1 MNNEIGRK
9 ITSLTLMTI
18 MLAGGMTIAAP
29 SMMVPEAQAA
39 GALYVSA
46 ENAMFENTFGGA
58 QIVEVVVLGIATE
71 TDEKQGEPVV
81 KVDENQLRMAQGSD
95 GNWYAYFGDKTK
107 VPAADTAANNLDF
120 GVDANPV
127 IGLGESTNIYLNAT
141 DGVISN
147 PPKLSNF
154 NNTIP
159 NNIGSVAGANAH
171 STPADVVYS
180 IGQIGV
186 LDQATQAT
194 DSANGFSHNE
204 WPFIQLYDLTIENF
218 DVVLEQAGPDEVVSL
233 NYDSADLDDFASL
246 TIDRS
251 SASQESEI
259 HLVIT
264 DNQLNIDP
272 TAEDIVIFYVGTSG
286 EEALSFT
293 DGTSY
298 AAANFKGF
306 SNTFDDNGKLL
317 INNNTS
323 GAGVILANDATL
335 DDTTADNYMVF
346 FEGGENSGIF
356 YNTDDDDD
364 ANIVVGS
371 YAKRGLTAT
380 FDYNDSAQSFVVAND
395 FGVIDMDASSVGDEW
410 NSGEALTVTLIDQ
423 DLNKNS
429 ASDEDLVLTNTTRT
443 HLIPSLTIGSPL
455 SIDTTDSQIVG
466 VTTYSKIAYYTNTTN
481 AISDAQGAL
490 ATPYLINTGYT
501 GTNLDAIDTVNT
513 YFNWNVASLFNA
525 TTIDARV
532 CLSEGSGHDIVCGV
546 GQSGIVEIDSDGV
559 TAASTKVLYLNISR
573 ASSLYGS
580 DADMTNLPIIAD
592 VFSFGAG
599 VNNAIYRIL
608 LEETG
613 DNTAT
618 FTGSIE
624 YEMLNQLNINLD
636 ATYNALATVD
646 QDVDIII
653 EQDMTDEDS
662 PRVNYYDLG
671 ADGVSTQIADQ
682 VEAPTHSGVVS
693 FDLDNYKIGD
703 TVVVTLDDQDMNT
716 DSELIDVYTTNA
728 TTDKV
733 GAGTDATLV
742 LDITF
747 DDTNW
752 NESADDAECTTVTG
766 DDGLHATGFTLVETG
781 MQTGIFTGS
790 FQIPTNFCYTDGAG
804 GNTDETKTVT
814 GTDIEVNYQDFRNA
828 SGEAT
833 EVGDGASVNANTGSV
848 AFDRTVYPVPYSST
862 TFKEH
867 STAGTATLAQGDV
880 VVHVRVTDADY
891 NVSAQGEDS
900 ITDANVTL
908 NIERGSNSKFLA
920 TWGNTTSGALDG
932 LAGDGKIVE
941 VSPDSGVF
949 EADITVDF
957 NDGPKTTCPS
967 SMSTGCILQG
977 DIITV
982 EYKDG
987 NDASGKAQTVTDSAT
1002 FDLRNGVLQSDKSV
1016 YLIGSDMILT
1026 LIEPD
1031 FDLDNDGAQSVPL
1044 NLIEWDSDA
1053 ATTTLNG
1060 NESGGDSTANAAAFD
1075 PEPSELR
1082 ETGDSTG
1089 IFQVVIEIPET
1100 LSSDKLDRGE
1110 KIDLEYTDWGPA
1122 GADYVGQ
1129 EDEDIGLTIYT
1140 SNFGATIELDQKV
1153 YTWTDKV
1160 YITIVAPDHNMD
1172 SGLVDEIGE
1181 STDDPIKVSSR
1192 GNEINRYKLVESG
1205 ADTGIFIGEVTLA
1218 GMIHDADGDGTNDI
1232 TKTASALT
1240 SDSYD
1245 GDGTPAQTGP
1255 TEGKLAVTDNDGLT
1269 VSFEFSEDETVVGS
1283 ALVRWNIGEVQWLEA
1298 SYPASGTG
1306 VIRVIDADMNLNPE
1320 AIDNFEVDAWSDSD
1334 AGGIDLTVTETNEA
1348 TGIFEGTVFFTVSN
1362 DSSGHRLRVAE
1373 GDTVTAEYE
1382 DNTLPDPYTTADEL
1396 DITATSLIGTVVP
1409 PLERAPAA
1417 NLRTVDAFGNSLNAV
1432 SVDQQVQLT
1441 ADLANGQDRE
1451 QSFAYL
1457 VQVQDG
1463 DGVTVSLAWITGS
1476 LSSGQSFSPALSW
1489 IPTESGSYTAT
1500 AFVWE
1505 SVDNPTALSPPVS
1518 TTISVQ

>member
-9 ITSLTLMTI
+9 LTSLTLMTI

-29 SMMVPEAQAA
+29 SMMPQAAAA

-46 ENAMFENTFGGA
+46 ENAMFDNTFGGA
-58 QIVEVVVLGIATE
+58 QIVEVIVIDPNRSD
-71 TDEKQGEPVV
+71 TDEAEGEPVV
-81 KVDENQLRMAQGSD
+81 KVDENLLRMAQGSD
-95 GNWYAYFGDKTK
+95 GNWYAYFGDSTS
-107 VPAADTAANNLDF
+107 VPSADSASNNLDF
-120 GVDANPV
+120 GVDGVPLQLGANDAAF
-127 IGLGESTNIYLNAT
+127 ESANIYLNAT
-141 DGVISN
+141 AGVISN
-147 PPKLSNF
+147 PPELSNR
-154 NNTIP
+154 NNTVTDQSIAK
-159 NNIGSVAGANAH
+159 GT
-171 STPADVVYS
+171 STAAQLTDATFG
-180 IGQIGV
+180 IGQIG
-186 LDQATQAT
+186 LI
-194 DSANGFSHNE
+194 DSADGATNGQVQDQ
-204 WPFIQLYDLTIENF
+204 WPMIQLYDLTIETF
-218 DVVLEQAGPDEVVSL
+218 DVVLEQAGTDEVVTL
-233 NYDSADLDDFASL
+233 NYNSADLDDYASL
-246 TIDRS
+246 TLDRPGG
-251 SASQESEI
+251 SQGSDV

-272 TAEDIVIFYVGTSG
+272 TAEDIVIFYTASDGRGTNG
-286 EEALSFT
+286 IGVSFT
-293 DGTSY
+293 DGSNI
-298 AAANFKGF
+298 ANTNYLAYDNGF
-306 SNTFDDNGKLL
+306 DENGKLK
-317 INNNTS
+317 ITNNTN
-323 GAGVILANDATL
+323 GASIFVADATL
-335 DDTTADNYMVF
+335 DDTTADAYMVF
-346 FEGGENSGIF
+346 YEGGENSGIF
-356 YNTDDDDD
+356 YNTDDNDD
-364 ANIVVGS
+364 ANLDVDD
-371 YAKRGLTAT
+371 YAKRGYTAV
-380 FDYNDSAQSFVVAND
+380 FEYNDVSQSYIVQND
-395 FGVIDMDASSVGDEW
+395 FGVIDMEESSVGDAW

-423 DLNKNS
+423 DLNKNT
-429 ASDEDLVLTNTTRT
+429 ASDEDLVIKNTTRT
-443 HLIPSLTIGSPL
+443 HLIPSLKIGSPL
-455 SIDTTDSQIVG
+455 MLTVNNTAALYPQIVS
-466 VTTYSKIAYYTNTTN
+466 VSSYSNIAY
-481 AISDAQGAL
+481 IDQ
-490 ATPYLINTGYT
+490 INIKANNLTIQTGWT
-501 GTNLDAIDTVNT
+501 GTQIA
-513 YFNWNVASLFNA
+513 A
-525 TTIDARV
+525 TND
-532 CLSEGSGHDIVCGV
+532 GSQETSYLNYDVTAWLNST
-546 GQSGIVEIDSDGV
+546 QTMSGICLQESQATERSLACDDDEDGRGIVQITGTEGTTTAMANV
-559 TAASTKVLYLNISR
+559 TISFGQNFGGDDHV
-573 ASSLYGS
+573 AVPTIL
-580 DADMTNLPIIAD
+580 DI
-592 VFSFGAG
+592 FSFGPG
-599 VNNAIYRIL
+599 INNAIYRIL

-618 FTGSIE
+618 FVGSIE
-624 YEMLNQLNINLD
+624 YEMLNQISID
-636 ATYNALATVD
+636 TPATYTGLSTID
-646 QDVDIII
+646 QDVDIIV

-662 PRVNYYDLG
+662 PRVNYLDLG

-682 VEAPTHSGVVS
+682 VEAPTHDGVVS
-693 FDLDNYKIGD
+693 FDMDNYKIGD
-703 TVVVTLDDQDMNT
+703 TVVVTLDDQDMNA

-728 TTDKV
+728 NDRVGDTGATTLET
-733 GAGTDATLV
+733 GLV

-747 DDTNW
+747 DDVAWINTN
-752 NESADDAECTTVTG
+752 DDADCTNNGVTG
-766 DDGLHATGFTLVETG
+766 DDGLEATGFTLVETG
-781 MQTGIFTGS
+781 VETGIFTGS
-790 FQIPTNFCYTDGAG
+790 FQVPTNFCH
-804 GNTDETKTVT
+804 ETNGIVTVT

-828 SGEAT
+828 SGESI
-833 EVGDGASVNANTGSV
+833 EVGDGASINANTGSV
-848 AFDRTVYPVPYSST
+848 AFDRTVYPVPYGADSSGT
-862 TFKEH
+862 RFAEH
-867 STAGTATLAQGDV
+867 ATAQYSQALAQGDV
-880 VVHVRVTDADY
+880 TVHIRVTDADY
-891 NVSAQGEDS
+891 NVSAQGEDTIS
-900 ITDANVTL
+900 DTNVVTK
-908 NIERGSNSKFLA
+908 IERGSNS
-920 TWGNTTSGALDG
+920 TTISTVGNAANPIT
-932 LAGDGKIVE
+932 E

-949 EADITVDF
+949 EHDLTVTYT
-957 NDGPKTTCPS
+957 DGPTNTCPS
-967 SMSTGCILQG
+967 VFNGKSAGNGCVLQG

-982 EYKDG
+982 TYTDKY
-987 NDASGKAQTVTDSAT
+987 DASGKSQTVTDSAT

-1031 FDLDNDGAQSVPL
+1031 FDLDNDGAQSVTL
-1044 NLIEWDSDA
+1044 DLIEWDSDA
-1053 ATTTLNG
+1053 ATVSIGHYNTT
-1060 NESGGDSTANAAAFD
+1060 FD

-1089 IFQVVIEIPET
+1089 IFQVVLEIPASIADEN
-1100 LSSDKLDRGE
+1100 LDRGE
-1110 KIDLEYTDWGPA
+1110 MIELEYTDWGPA

-1129 EDEDIGLTIYT
+1129 EDEDIGLVIYT
-1140 SNFGATIELDQKV
+1140 SNFGATVELDQKV

-1172 SGLVDEIGE
+1172 SGLVDEIGN
-1181 STDDPIKVSSR
+1181 TADDPIKVSTR
-1192 GNEINRYKLVESG
+1192 GNELDQYKLVESG

-1232 TKTASALT
+1232 TDTAATLT
-1240 SDSYD
+1240 TGS
-1245 GDGTPAQTGP
+1245 GP
-1255 TEGKLAVTDNDGLT
+1255 TEGKLAATDNDGLT

-1283 ALVRWNIGEVQWLEA
+1283 ALIRWNIGEVQWLEA

-1348 TGIFEGTVFFTVSN
+1348 TGIFEGTVFFTTTN